1 MNATLQENFTGFVT
15 GNAFLDVNGRDRQAL
30 LREWK
35 AHLTTATECWKRITV
50 SSSSTARG
58 QARPLKTSISQVT
71 SLVAPI
77 CTIGD

>member
-1 MNATLQENFTGFVT
+1 MDATLQEIYTGFVT
-15 GNAFLDVNGRDRQAL
+15 GNVCLNDSGRDRQAL

-35 AHLTTATECWKRITV
+35 AHLATATECWKRITV